1 MATKLYVQAA
11 TACGRKSR
19 NQDCVLYGTE
29 LLQENPS
36 VDLEAWGRLIGE
48 AVFTAGE
55 RRLILAVMDGI
66 SGGNA
71 GEWASWETGRLLRR
85 YALDWEGAA
94 TIERINRIVRES
106 HRQKEPNAER
116 GSGSTLSCICV
127 KDDRM
132 EALNVGDSPIYLFR
146 DGGSHALYREHT
158 GAAWKERNG
167 YGGEDIT
174 ERDRHVLTDYIGCR
188 HDIEQAVYREEL
200 ALQDGDV
207 VLIASDGVFEGIGLE
222 RVREIAFD
230 IRYRNAADQIVR
242 EALRQS
248 TDNVTAL
255 LLYVKN
261 TQEWNQDP
269 KIRALQSMGVSQIAR
284 ALEVSRDTA
293 EKIRRGAYMPDTR
306 EKVLKLGLLAGFGGN
321 EMNYWLEKIGFPVLY
336 SKNVGDFMVRFIIQS
351 GYSGGKALTLYR
363 RLGEAIGQ
371 MRFQERHGKYR
382 RMDTFGMDDAVQDL
396 AQDGRNGETMEAA
409 IRRFEERVSRD
420 PSYLNSFESRY
431 EYAKSYLDHLINRV
445 YCQEGLIPHL
455 MALGLDE
462 KSAKGISNRRSA
474 MYRMRIDENTGETV
488 INYPSREYF
497 MALALLLKLDP
508 DELDYLLDTNGL
520 VRLESEREPDGLLL
534 RALKP
539 LEKCYPAAFFTDIPA
554 ARDEEP
560 DWGWDAVRR
569 AGLEFAFREGGE
581 KPEFLYPKELC
592 SYLLAYIQAKE
603 PGQMVAFRRS
613 DLYEKFVHLLD
624 PDDPKKEKK
633 VRGEK
638 DV

>member
-1 MATKLYVQAA
+1 MATKLYVQAS

-29 LLQENPS
+29 LLQGNSS
-36 VDLEAWGRLIGE
+36 VDPDAWGRLMGE

-55 RRLILAVMDGI
+55 KRLMLAVMDGI

-71 GEWASWETGRLLRR
+71 GEWASRETGRLLHR

-94 TIERINRIVRES
+94 TIEQINRIVRES
-106 HRQKEPNAER
+106 HRKKEPNSER

-132 EALNVGDSPIYLFR
+132 EAFNVGDSPIYLFR
-146 DGGSHALYREHT
+146 DGKAHVLYREHT
-158 GAAWKERNG
+158 KATWMERNG
-167 YGGEDIT
+167 YGNEDIT

-188 HDIEQAVYREEL
+188 HDIEQAVYQEEL

-207 VLIASDGVFEGIGLE
+207 LLIASDGVFEGLGLE
-222 RVREIAFD
+222 RVKEIAFD

-242 EALRQS
+242 EALPQS

-269 KIRALQSMGVSQIAR
+269 KIRALQSMGAPQIAR
-284 ALEVSRDTA
+284 ALEMSRDTA
-293 EKIRRGAYMPDTR
+293 EKIRRGEYVPDTR

-336 SKNVGDFMVRFIIQS
+336 SKNVGDFTVRFIIQS
-351 GYSGGKALTLYR
+351 GYSGGMALTLYR
-363 RLGEAIGQ
+363 RLGEAIGR
-371 MRFQERHGKYR
+371 MRFLERHKKYR

-396 AQDGRNGETMEAA
+396 AQDGRDGETMESTV
-409 IRRFEERVSRD
+409 RRFEERVSRD

-431 EYAKSYLDHLINRV
+431 ESAKSYLDYLINQV

-455 MALGLDE
+455 IALGLDE

-474 MYRMRIDENTGETV
+474 MYRMRIDKNTGKAV
-488 INYPSREYF
+488 VNYPSREYF

-508 DELDYLLDTNGL
+508 DELDYLLDANGL

-560 DWGWDAVRR
+560 DWEWDAVRR
-569 AGLEFAFREGGE
+569 AGLEFAFRDGGE
-581 KPEFLYPKELC
+581 KPEFLYSKELC

-603 PGQMVAFRRS
+603 PGQMAAFRRS

-638 DV
+638 NV